1 MAYRITTHKGRTT
14 KGGKAYSARHLDR
27 KFPLKNAPHID
38 PTRTHLN
45 RYVEFH
51 VAEDGV
57 LHHKKSQDIQRH
69 ELAMYER
76 LFKPRLDIINENY
89 IKQRHKERCKSVR
102 QYYTAVQTCPDE
114 YLIYIG
120 DKDNHANSDILK
132 GAASELISSLQKKYS
147 KNFIPLSIAVH
158 RDEKGIGEDGEGAH
172 IHFRCV
178 WISSDK
184 NGTKVSITQGMKEA
198 GIELP
203 DAEKCE
209 QKYNNRQM
217 VFSEEIR
224 ETFADICEQMYG
236 LEIERE
242 ARDASKSGKDLA
254 TYQRDKA
261 VEEVKILTRERDN
274 LQEEVSALK
283 GVIARFKRLLAPIS
297 KLIDKLSI
305 IRTRGGKS
313 ALDEV
318 VEDAEMSESFK
329 ALHELERC

>member
-45 RYVEFH
+45 RYVEFD
-51 VAEDGV
+51 VDLDGT
-57 LHHKKSQDIQRH
+57 LLHKKSKDIQRH
-69 ELAMYER
+69 ELATYER
-76 LFKPRLDIINENY
+76 LFKPRLDIVNENY
-89 IKQRHKERCKSVR
+89 IKQRHKEKCKSIR
-102 QYYTAVQTCPDE
+102 QYYTAAQSCPDE

-132 GAASELISSLQKKYS
+132 GAASELITRLQRKYS

-158 RDEKGIGEDGEGAH
+158 RDEAGVGEDGEGAH

-184 NGTKVSITQGMKEA
+184 NGIKASITQGMKEA

-203 DAEKCE
+203 DSEKCE

-242 ARDASKSGKDLA
+242 ARDASKSGKDMA

-261 VEEVKILTRERDN
+261 VEAVKILTQERDE

-283 GVIARFKRLLAPIS
+283 RVISRFKRILAPLS
-297 KLIDKLSI
+297 KLIDKLSNI
-305 IRTRGGKS
+305 HTRGGKS

-318 VEDAEMSESFK
+318 VEDSEMSESLD
-329 ALHELERC
+329 ALQELERC